1 MWRWADEQGEQRLVA
16 AEELRSAIANGVLPA
31 TTLVWREGMDAW
43 LPAASVP
50 EFANT
55 APTGEEGRAAEK
67 PPGTNAGQVGP
78 SRSTLQGLAARDL
91 HAAIHKTEE
100 KPAVQGEKRTPSV
113 APPRPNASPSKPPL
127 VKTLRPNFG
136 PAIPAAPRLPAEAA
150 PKVGL
155 TPRPGA
161 GPKPAT
167 ATPAAAKA
175 AAPAPAP
182 RAPSTSKIDKDWGI
196 TDDETTNVPG
206 KTSTAAQRPEPPV
219 EAASLQPAAGP
230 SRGSVIRSAPPPSPH
245 DERRPSA
252 ETTESTTFQFEKNS
266 LSLRGINPA
275 AARSGKNNAHASDAQ
290 DGPDPTER
298 LEVPQALVDAYGKKQ
313 GQTRKDAG
321 PNRSVDDPPPTTPSA
336 NLDAVG
342 DDGIP
347 AYANTT
353 TRMEPIQAAPAM
365 RSAPAKPIES
375 LPSPPKMRDPTAT
388 SMLPIEYQQDEPET
402 DEEKA
407 LHQVS
412 RTIRLGAEFL
422 DQVRPSDPPRS
433 KTARFDAN
441 DPDVRNAMLQLKP
454 PPVPPPSSAL
464 PGSPQDPNQPFV
476 QLQPGQPHAATSLA
490 LRAVQPP
497 AEGQQPPPQ
506 LPINALLMSGAML
519 ITMVIGAFFVGRCSV
534 KPPANN
540 AREVRVGFGSA
551 VRFIEDNLPKPP
563 KPCWVAKQPARW
575 APVVA
580 KNAPFEL
587 LVKPSGKIALG
598 YAKSED
604 EAVGIE
610 VTPTTGQV
618 EEAFAD
624 KAKSEIAR
632 VTPLAKSFFT
642 STIEPPGSLKSLI
655 PVPAEKP
662 FYLGIADKHIAWADQ
677 PSGTANRIWPVS
689 DEDVSGGMH
698 VFSLGSQGL
707 VTAFHTGSSRQK
719 KAYVG
724 LLGADRK
731 PISNL
736 VNVAGSGG
744 IAGEP
749 LVGSNGREVA
759 VVFADQAGE
768 QSPWK
773 LRVGHA
779 PIGKIPASAA
789 AFDTPAG
796 GPGGD
801 ANHPSIGG
809 LGDGRWVLVWTE
821 GSSNT
826 KSVRAQTLGPNFA
839 PVGDP
844 IVLSPPF
851 GNYSTSMVGV
861 VGGYV
866 TIVYVMRGKSNNEL
880 WGTVLQ
886 CNG

>member
-16 AEELRSAIANGVLPA
+16 ADELRTAIANGVLPA

-43 LPAASVP
+43 LPAVSVP
-50 EFANT
+50 EFASA
-55 APTGEEGRAAEK
+55 APKVDEGPAAAVL
-67 PPGTNAGQVGP
+67 PGANADQVGP
-78 SRSTLQGLAARDL
+78 SKSTLQGLAAREL
-91 HAAIHKTEE
+91 HAALHKGEE
-100 KPAVQGEKRTPSV
+100 KPAAPPEKRTPSV

-136 PAIPAAPRLPAEAA
+136 PAIPAAARLPAEAA
-150 PKVGL
+150 PKPGL

-161 GPKPAT
+161 GPKPA
-167 ATPAAAKA
+167 AAAPAAAKTT
-175 AAPAPAP
+175 APLPAP
-182 RAPSTSKIDKDWGI
+182 RAPSTSTIDKDWGI
-196 TDDETTNVPG
+196 ADDETTNVPG
-206 KTSTAAQRPEPPV
+206 KTTPAAVRPEPPP
-219 EAASLQPAAGP
+219 EAASPRAAVGP

-245 DERRPSA
+245 AERRPSA

-266 LSLRGINPA
+266 LSLRGINPSA
-275 AARSGKNNAHASDAQ
+275 ARAGDDSARSGEAQ

-313 GQTRKDAG
+313 GQTRRDPGA
-321 PNRSVDDPPPTTPSA
+321 NRSLDDPPPTTPSA
-336 NLDAVG
+336 NLDALG

-347 AYANTT
+347 AYASTT
-353 TRMEPIQAAPAM
+353 TRMEPLQAAPAI
-365 RSAPAKPIES
+365 RAALAKPIES
-375 LPSPPKMRDPTAT
+375 LPAPPKMRDPTAT
-388 SMLPIEYQQDEPET
+388 SMLPIEYQQEGGET

-407 LHQVS
+407 LHHVS
-412 RTIRLGAEFL
+412 QTIRLGAEFL
-422 DQVRPSDPPRS
+422 NQVRPSAPPQS
-433 KTARFDAN
+433 TTARFDAN
-441 DPDVRNAMLQLKP
+441 DSDVRNALLQLKP
-454 PPVPPPSSAL
+454 PPLPPSSSASAS
-464 PGSPQDPNQPFV
+464 PGGPQDPNQPFV

-497 AEGQQPPPQ
+497 AEAQPPQ
-506 LPINALLMSGAML
+506 LPLNALLMSGAML
-519 ITMVIGAFFVGRCSV
+519 ITMVVGAFFVGRCSV
-534 KPPANN
+534 KPSPNA
-540 AREVRVGFGSA
+540 AREVHAGFGPA
-551 VRFIEDNLPKPP
+551 VRFIEEHLPKPP

-575 APVVA
+575 APVVS
-580 KNAPFEL
+580 KNVAFEL

-604 EAVGIE
+604 EALGIE
-610 VTPTTGQV
+610 VNPMTGQV
-618 EEAFAD
+618 AEEYAD
-624 KAKSEIAR
+624 KAASEIAR
-632 VTPLAKSFFT
+632 VTPLAKSFFI

-655 PVPAEKP
+655 PVLAEKP
-662 FYLGIADKHIAWADQ
+662 FYLGISDKHVAWADQ
-677 PSGTANRIWPVS
+677 PSGAANRIWPVS
-689 DEDVSGGMH
+689 DDDISGGIH
-698 VFSLGSQGL
+698 LFSLGNQGI
-707 VTAFHTGSSRQK
+707 AASFRAGSSRQK

-744 IAGEP
+744 FAGEP
-749 LVGSNGREVA
+749 LVGSNGRELA

-768 QSPWK
+768 QSAWK
-773 LRVGHA
+773 LRLGHA
-779 PIGKIPASAA
+779 PLGKIPASAA

-809 LGDGRWVLVWTE
+809 LADGRWVLVWTE
-821 GSSNT
+821 GSSST
-826 KSVRAQTLGPNFA
+826 KSVRAQTLGPNFT

-851 GNYSTSMVGV
+851 GNYGASMVGV

-866 TIVYVMRGKSNNEL
+866 TIVFVMRGRSNNEL

-886 CNG
+886 CG